1 MTPGGPGGRRATAC
15 LAGCALLA
23 ACAGAP
29 PPAAPAPE
37 PRRPQSYAVL
47 LADDDGTTGAIT
59 VSGPRGTRLLDR
71 AGQSARLDGSD
82 EAPPETD
89 PAQVRRTFAPAM
101 AALPAAPEV
110 FRLYFRTGAAAL
122 DPPSQRL
129 IDTILAEAR
138 RRPGADVSI
147 VGHTDTQGDA
157 ASNERLGRERAESI
171 ARLLRARG
179 LEAVAI
185 TVVSHGE
192 SDLLVPTPDGT
203 NEIRNRRVEV
213 IVR

>member
-1 MTPGGPGGRRATAC
+1 V
-15 LAGCALLA
+15 
-23 ACAGAP
+23 
-29 PPAAPAPE
+29 PE
-37 PRRPQSYAVL
+37 PTRPLSYVVL
-47 LADDDGTTGAIT
+47 LADPDGTTGAIT
-59 VSGPRGTRLLDR
+59 VSGPLGTRVLDQ

-82 EAPPETD
+82 EPRPAADPE
-89 PAQVRRTFAPAM
+89 QVRRTFAPAM

-110 FRLYFRTGAAAL
+110 FRLYFRSGAATL

-138 RRPGADVSI
+138 RRPAADVSI

-157 ASNERLGRERAESI
+157 ASNERLGRERAGSI

-179 LEAVAI
+179 LVAVAI
-185 TVVSHGE
+185 TVASHGE
-192 SDLLVPTPDGT
+192 SDLLVPTPDET